1 MKARV
6 HIVTIAVAA
15 AAAIGT
21 QAAEA
26 HMLAGNSGSRTA
38 KSASSSKSVLAVM
51 TDAGFRYHA
60 AEILRSEKQL
70 AGGTTN
76 AKSSKTHI
84 RPGDRPD
91 PRIMELKRR
100 FP

>member
-26 HMLAGNSGSRTA
+26 RMLDGNSGSRTA
-38 KSASSSKSVLAVM
+38 KSASSKSVLAVM
-51 TDAGFRYHA
+51 TDAGIRYHA
-60 AEILRSEKQL
+60 AEILRSEKHL
-70 AGGTTN
+70 AGGTTT
-76 AKSSKTHI
+76 AKPSKK
-84 RPGDRPD
+84 
-91 PRIMELKRR
+91 IMELKRR

>member
-15 AAAIGT
+15 AAVIGT

-26 HMLAGNSGSRTA
+26 HMLAGTGGAGTARTA
-38 KSASSSKSVLAVM
+38 SSNSVLSVM
-51 TDAGFRYHA
+51 TDAGIRYHA
-60 AEILRSEKQL
+60 AEILRSEKHV
-70 AGGTTN
+70 AGGMSN
-76 AKSSKTHI
+76 AETSKSHVRI
-84 RPGDRPD
+84 D